1 MLEWFSCP
9 LDDPFKKG
17 IPMVNQR
24 KPPGGEGLGFRVGSL
39 GEGFGF
45 RASGGRG
52 CKKHWFTYSSKAPVP
67 DLF

>member
-1 MLEWFSCP
+1 MPCQHLRPVGELMPCQHLGP
-9 LDDPFKKG
+9 VGGVKKG

-39 GEGFGF
+39 GEGFGL

-52 CKKHWFTYSSKAPVP
+52 
-67 DLF
+67 L